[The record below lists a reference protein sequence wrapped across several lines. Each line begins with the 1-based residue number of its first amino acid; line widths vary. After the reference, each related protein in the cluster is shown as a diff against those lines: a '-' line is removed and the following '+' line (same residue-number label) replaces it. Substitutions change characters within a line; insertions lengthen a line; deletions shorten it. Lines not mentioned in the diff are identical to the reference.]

1 MGGRGRKCLPEH
13 LRDKRHD
20 DWLWPFSYIPR
31 AWNAFCGKGPG
42 RWGKTVCDFEKIIDI
57 NMEFLTT
64 FKPIPRPGDSVWIWR
79 DVDGSWRPYY
89 ARTWRLKNFWNGRY
103 LHFRIGFR
111 WDDVDFYYNLVLF
124 NLSWEDR

>member
-1 MGGRGRKCLPEH
+1 MGGKHCLPEH
-13 LRDKRHD
+13 LRDEPHR

-31 AWNAFCGKGPG
+31 AWNAFCGLGPVWKGQQQPIPSPG
-42 RWGKTVCDFEKIIDI
+42 RSTHH
-57 NMEFLTT
+57 
-64 FKPIPRPGDSVWIWR
+64 WR
-79 DVDGSWRPYY
+79 DEDGRRRPYY
-89 ARTWRLKNFWNGRY
+89 ARTWQLKNFWNGRY

>member
-1 MGGRGRKCLPEH
+1 MPRSCLPEH
-13 LRDKRHD
+13 LRNRRHD

-31 AWNAFCGKGPG
+31 AWNAFCGREPYQVPFGLYRLYEWSLG
-42 RWGKTVCDFEKIIDI
+42 RSK
-57 NMEFLTT
+57 
-64 FKPIPRPGDSVWIWR
+64 KPIPPPGSYTVYLWDI
-79 DVDGSWRPYY
+79 DGSLRPYY

-111 WDDVDFYYNLVLF
+111 WDSVDHYYNLVIPF